1 MSTTQMNDPRELFL
15 HELGDV
21 LYAERTLVKALPKLQ
36 EEASDEE
43 LAKGFADHLEET
55 RQHVKNVEQA
65 FEALG
70 EQAKAEKCPGIEG
83 IKQEHDDFVANESP
97 SQEVLDAFLTGA
109 GARTEHYEIAAYE
122 GLVTMADAMGEDEVA
137 KLLSENLEEE
147 KTALRKMQS
156 DRQAACRGWRK
167 GNGVR
172 RGRLAGGG
180 HSIELPPPLPAP

>member
-1 MSTTQMNDPRELFL
+1 MSTTQMSDPRELFL

-43 LAKGFADHLEET
+43 LEKGFADHLEET

-83 IKQEHDDFVANESP
+83 IKKEHDDFVANESP

-122 GLVTMADAMGEDEVA
+122 GLVTMANAMGEDEVA
-137 KLLSENLEEE
+137 RLLSENLEEE
-147 KTALRKMQS
+147 KAALRKVQVI
-156 DRQAACRGWRK
+156 GK
-167 GNGVR
+167 
-172 RGRLAGGG
+172 RLAEVG
-180 HSIELPPPLPAP
+180 AQATA

>member
-1 MSTTQMNDPRELFL
+1 MSNTRMNDPRELFL

-65 FEALG
+65 FEVLG

-83 IKQEHDDFVANESP
+83 IKKEHDDFVANESP
-97 SQEVLDAFLTGA
+97 SKTVLDAFLTGA

-137 KLLSENLEEE
+137 SLLSKNLEEE
-147 KTALRKMQS
+147 KTALRNMQTI
-156 DRQAACRGWRK
+156 GK
-167 GNGVR
+167 
-172 RGRLAGGG
+172 RLAKVG
-180 HSIELPPPLPAP
+180 ATAAA

>member
-1 MSTTQMNDPRELFL
+1 MSTTQMSDPRQLVL

-43 LAKGFADHLEET
+43 LAQGFADHLEET
-55 RQHVKNVEQA
+55 RQHVKNVELA

-70 EQAKAEKCPGIEG
+70 EQVKAEKCPGIDG
-83 IKQEHDDFVANESP
+83 IKKEHDDFVANESP

-122 GLVTMADAMGEDEVA
+122 GLVTMADAMGQDAVA
-137 KLLSENLEEE
+137 TLLTENLEDE
-147 KTALRKMQS
+147 KAALRKIQNI
-156 DRQAACRGWRK
+156 GK
-167 GNGVR
+167 
-172 RGRLAGGG
+172 RLAEDG
-180 HSIELPPPLPAP
+180 AKATA